1 MAPQDVH
8 QHNVQSDCPP
18 SLPRATTNLC
28 IENCGFYGTLEN
40 GGRCSACFKKFSMSK
55 GALSS
60 RPVPDSDGTC
70 SPSSS
75 SRSLITSR
83 LTLDA
88 APVGAA
94 EYEEPPLSPRT
105 FKLKTSDANCDELPF
120 SPLFLTSTD
129 SDAECFEFPCG
140 SLPSKASVSDAKPNR
155 CYSCRRRV
163 GLTGFK
169 CRCGNIFC
177 SVHRYSEEHN
187 CTFDYKAKAKK
198 EIAANNPVVK
208 APKINRI

>member
-18 SLPRATTNLC
+18 SPPRATTNLC

-55 GALSS
+55 GASSS
-60 RPVPDSDGTC
+60 RPVPDSDG
-70 SPSSS
+70 
-75 SRSLITSR
+75 
-83 LTLDA
+83 
-88 APVGAA
+88 

-105 FKLKTSDANCDELPF
+105 FKLTTSDANCDELPF

-163 GLTGFK
+163 GLTEFK

>member
-18 SLPRATTNLC
+18 SPPRATTNLC

-55 GALSS
+55 GASSS

-75 SRSLITSR
+75 SGSLISSR

-88 APVGAA
+88 APVGAG

-105 FKLKTSDANCDELPF
+105 FKLTTSDANY
-120 SPLFLTSTD
+120 

-163 GLTGFK
+163 GLTEFK

>member
-1 MAPQDVH
+1 MPSWQERPDAGRNAQLL
-8 QHNVQSDCPP
+8 QSKRNHFSFFVFFFP
-18 SLPRATTNLC
+18 LLRKRPRAHAAIFST
-28 IENCGFYGTLEN
+28 YRGTEGIATDV
-40 GGRCSACFKKFSMSK
+40 GGYRDSRGGVCRCSACFKKFSMSK
-55 GALSS
+55 GASSS
-60 RPVPDSDGTC
+60 RPVSDSDGTC

-75 SRSLITSR
+75 SGSLITSR
-83 LTLDA
+83 VTLDA
-88 APVGAA
+88 APV
-94 EYEEPPLSPRT
+94 
-105 FKLKTSDANCDELPF
+105 
-120 SPLFLTSTD
+120 
-129 SDAECFEFPCG
+129 ECFEFPCG

-163 GLTGFK
+163 GLTEFK

-187 CTFDYKAKAKK
+187 CTFDYKTKAKK